1 MSVILWLV
9 SLFLL
14 WWAFLIVAYRAVK
27 WADRHPRLA
36 RLTGLLAAAMAVL
49 IVVWVFNEP
58 ARIPIAEF
66 MVAAVAITFVLAVFV
81 ALLDKRKPAP
91 SRSSS
96 GSSEAVSYGSS
107 QALSPVSSV
116 PSGSSPA
123 LPESTSSGHRYR
135 CTTCGVITL
144 PAWDVVSQ
152 QLQMVQAGLADSAR
166 AIENQEGYR
175 CQGCEKV
182 YCKGCLERTAPLKPG
197 GGRLCPAC
205 GGSFG
210 RVPD

>member
-14 WWAFLIVAYRAVK
+14 WWAFLIVVYRAVK

-36 RLTGLLAAAMAVL
+36 RLAGLLAAVMAVL
-49 IVVWVFNEP
+49 VVVWVFNEP

-66 MVAAVAITFVLAVFV
+66 TVAAVAATFVLAAFV
-81 ALLDKRKPAP
+81 AVLDRRAPAP

-96 GSSEAVSYGSS
+96 RFSEAVSSAS
-107 QALSPVSSV
+107 
-116 PSGSSPA
+116 SGSGPA
-123 LPESTSSGHRYR
+123 LPELTSSGPRYR
-135 CTTCGVITL
+135 CTICGVIAL
-144 PAWDVVSQ
+144 PEWDVVSR
-152 QLQMVQAGLADSAR
+152 QLEMVQAGLADSAR
-166 AIENQEGYR
+166 AIESQEGYR
-175 CQGCEKV
+175 CQGCQKV

-210 RVPD
+210 HVPG